1 MKKRIA
7 VVTCAVSMALSL
19 YSGGIASAGPA
30 AEIEN
35 REEGSGEL
43 AGGSETKEADPAEN
57 GADADEILIRMVG
70 DDLIHQPIFSQS
82 LLGDGSYDFDLI
94 FAPMKEDFES
104 ADVAILNQ
112 ETILIRDYSQ
122 VSS

>member
-7 VVTCAVSMALSL
+7 VVTCAVSMAL

-30 AEIEN
+30 EEIEN

-43 AGGSETKEADPAEN
+43 AGGSETKEADPEEN

-94 FAPMKEDFES
+94 FAPMK
-104 ADVAILNQ
+104 
-112 ETILIRDYSQ
+112 
-122 VSS
+122 